1 MTDFDSIAAY
11 VDQAAP
17 LMGLT
22 LTAEQRDGVIRNL
35 LTTFAVARL
44 VIDFPLPDET
54 DAAPVFRP

>member
-1 MTDFDSIAAY
+1 MTDRDMMAAY

-17 LMGLT
+17 LVGLT

-44 VIDFPLPDET
+44 VMEFPLPDDV